1 MTPEERAAAL
11 QALEAE
17 VRTCTRCRLCET
29 RTHAVPGEGPV
40 TATIMFIGEGPGA
53 NEDRQGRPFVG
64 AAGQLLNEL
73 LLRIGL
79 LREDVYITNVVKCRP
94 PNNRDP
100 HPDEISACKP
110 YLIQQLRLIDPEV
123 IITLGRFAMERWIPN
138 ARITQ
143 VHGQGFM
150 YKHRLIVP
158 MFHPA
163 AALHKP
169 HWRPM
174 LEEDFD
180 RLPTLIDRARM
191 VRSGQMNAEEAGIT
205 ILTPA
210 APSEEP
216 TQLDLFGGGASSG
229 GSD

>member
-17 VRTCTRCRLCET
+17 VRNCTRCRLCET

-40 TATIMFIGEGPGA
+40 TATIMFIGEGPGF

-64 AAGQLLNEL
+64 AAGRLLTEL
-73 LLRIGL
+73 LMRIGL

-100 HPDEISACKP
+100 QPDEIRACKP
-110 YLIQQLRLIDPEV
+110 YLVRQLRLIDPEV

-138 ARITQ
+138 ARITK
-143 VHGQGFM
+143 VHGQGFL
-150 YKHRLIVP
+150 YGHRLIVP

-169 HWRPM
+169 HWRPQ

-180 RLPTLIDRARM
+180 RLPALIDRARL
-191 VRSGQMNAEEAGIT
+191 VRSGQMSATEAGIT
-205 ILTPA
+205 LLKPPSTP
-210 APSEEP
+210 EEP
-216 TQLDLFGGGASSG
+216 TQLDLFGGSSSSG
-229 GSD
+229 GNG